1 MSSAIFL
8 LFVSAFLL
16 SLHFWAMAAFTDE
29 AVAPA
34 KQLVAYTIRKEIQD
48 YH

>member
-1 MSSAIFL
+1 
-8 LFVSAFLL
+8 L

-29 AVAPA
+29 VVAPA
-34 KQLVAYTIRKEIQD
+34 KRLVTSAIIKEIHD

>member
-16 SLHFWAMAAFTDE
+16 SLHFWAMAAFLDE
-29 AVAPA
+29 AVALA
-34 KQLVAYTIRKEIQD
+34 KRLVT
-48 YH
+48 